1 MEQVHLKYGTSAVDF
16 EVDGAKSVKYLYEN
30 KMRVIEDIK
39 AEFLHCVTDGVI
51 GTKPLKELIA
61 PTDPVTIVISDMT
74 RFWMRQ
80 DVICELLVK
89 YLHDEMGVGYD
100 QIAVVVALGTHR
112 KNTAEDRR
120 KLASEFVYDHVAS
133 VTDMT
138 VMRRIWYTSVRRPS
152 ERVYRSIRWQSAE
165 RSSASAVRCT
175 I

>member
-16 EVDGAKSVKYLYEN
+16 EIDGAKSVKYLYEN

-89 YLHDEMGVGYD
+89 YLHDEIGV
-100 QIAVVVALGTHR
+100 
-112 KNTAEDRR
+112 
-120 KLASEFVYDHVAS
+120 
-133 VTDMT
+133 DMT
-138 VMRRIWYTSVRRPS
+138 RLRLWLHWEHTARIRRRI
-152 ERVYRSIRWQSAE
+152 AE
-165 RSSASAVRCT
+165 NLQASLST
-175 I
+175 TM

>member
-89 YLHDEMGVGYD
+89 YLHDEIGVGYC
-100 QIAVVVALGTHR
+100 GCGCTG
-112 KNTAEDRR
+112 NTPQEYGGGSQKTCKRVC
-120 KLASEFVYDHVAS
+120 L
-133 VTDMT
+133 
-138 VMRRIWYTSVRRPS
+138 RPCS
-152 ERVYRSIRWQSAE
+152 ERD
-165 RSSASAVRCT
+165 
-175 I
+175 

>member
-16 EVDGAKSVKYLYEN
+16 EIDGAKSVKYLYEN

-89 YLHDEMGVGYD
+89 YLHDMTRLRLWLHWE
-100 QIAVVVALGTHR
+100 H
-112 KNTAEDRR
+112 TARIR
-120 KLASEFVYDHVAS
+120 
-133 VTDMT
+133 
-138 VMRRIWYTSVRRPS
+138 RRI
-152 ERVYRSIRWQSAE
+152 AE
-165 RSSASAVRCT
+165 NLQASLST
-175 I
+175 TM

>member
-80 DVICELLVK
+80 DVICELLVNICTMRWAWNMTRLRLW
-89 YLHDEMGVGYD
+89 LHWE
-100 QIAVVVALGTHR
+100 H
-112 KNTAEDRR
+112 TARIR
-120 KLASEFVYDHVAS
+120 
-133 VTDMT
+133 
-138 VMRRIWYTSVRRPS
+138 RRI
-152 ERVYRSIRWQSAE
+152 AE
-165 RSSASAVRCT
+165 NLQASLST
-175 I
+175 TM

>member
-16 EVDGAKSVKYLYEN
+16 EIDGAKSVKYLYEN

-89 YLHDEMGVGYD
+89 DCGCGCT
-100 QIAVVVALGTHR
+100 G
-112 KNTAEDRR
+112 NTPQEYGGGPQKTCKRVC
-120 KLASEFVYDHVAS
+120 L
-133 VTDMT
+133 
-138 VMRRIWYTSVRRPS
+138 RPCS
-152 ERVYRSIRWQSAE
+152 ERD
-165 RSSASAVRCT
+165 
-175 I
+175 

>member
-74 RFWMRQ
+74 RFWMR
-80 DVICELLVK
+80 
-89 YLHDEMGVGYD
+89 
-100 QIAVVVALGTHR
+100 
-112 KNTAEDRR
+112 
-120 KLASEFVYDHVAS
+120 
-133 VTDMT
+133 
-138 VMRRIWYTSVRRPS
+138 RIWYTSVRRPS

>member
-100 QIAVVVALGTHR
+100 QNCGCGCTG
-112 KNTAEDRR
+112 NTPQEYGGGPQKTCKRVC
-120 KLASEFVYDHVAS
+120 L
-133 VTDMT
+133 
-138 VMRRIWYTSVRRPS
+138 RPCS
-152 ERVYRSIRWQSAE
+152 ERD
-165 RSSASAVRCT
+165 
-175 I
+175 